1 MRILTIA
8 FLLLLSSLLFSQ
20 ERTIRGTIT
29 DAEDGLELIGATVMV
44 KGTTTGTITDYL
56 GAYELSVPA
65 GMDTLT
71 ISYTGYNLVDV
82 AIDGRSVIDVSLSQ
96 ASQLID
102 EVVVIGYGIQ
112 KKRVSTGSISK
123 LSSEKL
129 EGYQVQSVQTALE
142 GQVSGLIVNSSSG
155 QPGAGKSLLIRGVST
170 NGDNSP
176 LYVVDGL
183 QVNGIDNINP
193 EDIESVDVLKD
204 AASSAIYGAR
214 AANGVVIITTKKGG
228 DKGKITY
235 EGFTSTSKPWKLPEM
250 LSANDY
256 ISITREKFANGNQ
269 TAALNALGFP
279 QVGQQTVSTNWM
291 DVIFNDATLQSH
303 RLTASAENL
312 YLSLEYWDES
322 GVVGGDKSNYKRY
335 AARLNGTKDLNEYVT
350 IGENLYINRVDNQT
364 IGVNNAFGT
373 VIADAFAYD
382 PITDVYNPEKQ
393 YGFEQSDW
401 VQKEY

>member
-129 EGYQVQSVQTALE
+129 
-142 GQVSGLIVNSSSG
+142 
-155 QPGAGKSLLIRGVST
+155 
-170 NGDNSP
+170 
-176 LYVVDGL
+176 
-183 QVNGIDNINP
+183 
-193 EDIESVDVLKD
+193 
-204 AASSAIYGAR
+204 
-214 AANGVVIITTKKGG
+214 
-228 DKGKITY
+228 
-235 EGFTSTSKPWKLPEM
+235 
-250 LSANDY
+250 
-256 ISITREKFANGNQ
+256 
-269 TAALNALGFP
+269 
-279 QVGQQTVSTNWM
+279 
-291 DVIFNDATLQSH
+291 
-303 RLTASAENL
+303 
-312 YLSLEYWDES
+312 
-322 GVVGGDKSNYKRY
+322 
-335 AARLNGTKDLNEYVT
+335 
-350 IGENLYINRVDNQT
+350 
-364 IGVNNAFGT
+364 
-373 VIADAFAYD
+373 
-382 PITDVYNPEKQ
+382 
-393 YGFEQSDW
+393 
-401 VQKEY
+401 